1 MALGRYLG
9 GFFLLAVL
17 GLAGCHELGHVDGLG
32 DHGNA
37 GGDLAGEIAYVDTRS
52 GEIEL
57 RADSGRTSRVKYDN
71 RTRVIFRQ
79 REYVVADLEP
89 GDYVAMRT
97 QQDRDGRLYTDL
109 VTVRDSVQE
118 RSGYGGSGHADRF
131 ETIEGRV
138 QHIDARRGTFE
149 VVRNRRNRAVV
160 VLVPYNPPRPVSERF
175 NRLREGDYVR
185 VEGRFVSEARFEM
198 ENFL

>member
-1 MALGRYLG
+1 MAFGRYFG

-32 DHGNA
+32 DYGNA
-37 GGDLAGEIAYVDTRS
+37 GGELAGEIAYVDTRAR
-52 GEIEL
+52 EIEL
-57 RADSGRTSRVKYDN
+57 RADSGRTSKVKYDN
-71 RTRVIFRQ
+71 RTKVIYRQ
-79 REYVVADLEP
+79 REHVVADLEP

-109 VTVRDSVQE
+109 ITVRDSVQE
-118 RSGYGGSGHADRF
+118 RGGYGGSGRADRF
-131 ETIEGRV
+131 ETVEGRV

-149 VVRNRRNRAVV
+149 IRNRSNRAVV
-160 VLVPYNPPRPVSERF
+160 VLVPYNPPRPVSDRF
-175 NRLREGDYVR
+175 NRLREGDHVR
-185 VEGRFVSEARFEM
+185 LEGRFIGEGRFEM

>member
-1 MALGRYLG
+1 MALGRYLA
-9 GFFLLAVL
+9 GFFLVVVL

-32 DHGNA
+32 DYGSV
-37 GGDLAGEIAYVDTRS
+37 GGDLAGEIAHVDSRAR
-52 GEIEL
+52 EIEL

-71 RTRVIFRQ
+71 RTRVIYQQ
-79 REYVVADLEP
+79 REHAVADLEP

-118 RSGYGGSGHADRF
+118 RGGYGGASSADRF

-149 VVRNRRNRAVV
+149 IRNRRNRAVV
-160 VLVPYNPPRPVSERF
+160 VLVPYNPPRPVSDRF
-175 NRLREGDYVR
+175 NRLREGDSVR
-185 VEGRFVSEARFEM
+185 VEGRFISEGRFEM